1 MVGDLISL
9 DRQGAVGQISLHRAP
24 VNAYNAEFAEELNE
38 AVEAARA
45 DDGIRAVVLTS
56 TVPKFFSAGADIK
69 FFQSST
75 PAQKEKFILRMHEVL
90 RKIELTP
97 KVFIAAITGH
107 CLGGGMEI
115 ALACD
120 LRFAA
125 AGKYGLGQPEI
136 TLGILPGNGG
146 TQRLPRLIGK
156 SRALDLM
163 VTGRSVSPD
172 EALALGLVDRV
183 FPAEELAAKTREY
196 ADALAGSAS
205 LAVGLIKLTV
215 TRGLE
220 LPLDGGL
227 AYEREALFRTFAS
240 EDAAEGVAAFVAK
253 RPPSFKGK

>member
-1 MVGDLISL
+1 VGDMISL
-9 DRQGAVGQISLHRAP
+9 ERQGAVGQISLHRPPA
-24 VNAYNAEFAEELNE
+24 NAYNRQFAEELDQ

-45 DDGIRAVVLTS
+45 DDGIQAVVVTS
-56 TVPKFFSAGADIK
+56 TVPRFFCAGADIK

-75 PAQKEKFILRMHEVL
+75 LPEKEKFILRMHEVL

-97 KVFIAAITGH
+97 KVFIAAINGH

-115 ALACD
+115 ALSCD
-120 LRFAA
+120 LRFSAT
-125 AGKYGLGQPEI
+125 GKLGLGQPEI

-163 VTGRSVSPD
+163 ITGRTVSPE
-172 EALALGLVDRV
+172 EALAIGLVDRV

-196 ADALAGSAS
+196 AEGLTKSATA
-205 LAVGLIKLTV
+205 AVGLIKLTA
-215 TRGLE
+215 TRGME
-220 LPLDGGL
+220 VPLDSGL

-240 EDAAEGVAAFVAK
+240 EDAAEGVAAFLEK
-253 RPPSFKGK
+253 RPPVFKGR